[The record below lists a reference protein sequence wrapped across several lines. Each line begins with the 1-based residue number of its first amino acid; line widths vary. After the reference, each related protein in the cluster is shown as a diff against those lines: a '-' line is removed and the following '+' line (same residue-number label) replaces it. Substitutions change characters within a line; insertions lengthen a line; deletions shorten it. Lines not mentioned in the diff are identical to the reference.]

1 MTTEQRILVP
11 LGNASDPAA
20 FGRKAF
26 NLALLA
32 GAGFD
37 VPPGYVLPAGAP
49 AENLEAELA
58 AAFRELGGPAAV
70 RSSAAGEDGAGKS
83 FAGQFDSFLGVNA
96 AGLRKA
102 VDGCL
107 ASAANARA
115 AAYGAAGGMAVIVQR
130 MIDADVSG
138 VAFSCDPVT
147 GDRARIV
154 IEAVR
159 GLCEP
164 LVSGRLTPDHY
175 ELDKDGLRE
184 RDRKVAAQAELLAA
198 DPAGG
203 TRTLPVPEA
212 LRHEPKLGPEQAALV
227 ARAALRA
234 EALFDGP
241 VDIEWALK
249 DGALWLL
256 QARPVTGL
264 EERT

>member
-1 MTTEQRILVP
+1 MTTELKIIAP
-11 LGNASDPAA
+11 LDGASDPAL

-32 GAGFD
+32 KAGFA
-37 VPPGYVLPAGAP
+37 VPPGFVLPAGAP
-49 AENLEAELA
+49 ADKAGAELD
-58 AAFRELGGPAAV
+58 AAFAALGGLAAV
-70 RSSAAGEDGAGKS
+70 RSSAAGEDGAKRS
-83 FAGQFDSFLGVNA
+83 FAGQFESFLGVNA

-102 VDGCL
+102 VGACL
-107 ASAANARA
+107 ASAGSARA

-130 MIDADVSG
+130 LIDAEISG
-138 VAFSCDPVT
+138 VAFTCDPVT
-147 GDRARIV
+147 GDRTTIV

-164 LVSGRLTPDHY
+164 LVSGRLTPDHH
-175 ELDKDGLRE
+175 ELDEAGLWEKDR
-184 RDRKVAAQAELLAA
+184 RVAEQTEMLAA

-203 TRTLPVPEA
+203 TRAVPVPEP
-212 LRHEPKLGPEQAALV
+212 LRYEPKLSAEQAAQV

-249 DGALWLL
+249 GGELWLL
-256 QARPVTGL
+256 QARPVTGI
-264 EERT
+264 